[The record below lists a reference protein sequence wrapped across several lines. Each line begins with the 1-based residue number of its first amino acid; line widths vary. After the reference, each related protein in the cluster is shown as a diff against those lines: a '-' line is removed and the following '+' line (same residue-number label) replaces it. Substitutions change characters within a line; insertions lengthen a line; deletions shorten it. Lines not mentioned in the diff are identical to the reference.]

1 MIKRLDLIL
10 NGRGGVGK
18 SYDCLLHHL
27 GQPLKT
33 AAGRLVLCKPFLA
46 TAAVWLDS
54 AARRCGLRLRFCIRK
69 TCPALGTKQPSISVV
84 NNHGI
89 SFGTIASQVDA
100 AADNESEEKS
110 TQEKTQSNKTQRA
123 RKAALCV

>member
-10 NGRGGVGK
+10 NGKDGVGK
-18 SYDCLLHHL
+18 IIDYLLQHR
-27 GQPLKT
+27 GQPLIT
-33 AAGRLVLCKPFLA
+33 AVGRLVLCRPFLA

-54 AARRCGLRLRFCIRK
+54 AARRCELRLRFCVRK
-69 TCPALGTKQPSISVV
+69 TCPALGTKQLSISVV
-84 NNHGI
+84 NHHGK

-110 TQEKTQSNKTQRA
+110 SQEQTQSNKAQRA
-123 RKAALCV
+123 QKAALNV